1 MNYYVDVLKK
11 YVVFSGRAR
20 RQEFWMFILCNL
32 AVSIVVG
39 IIDAVIGANSI
50 LSGLYSLAVLL
61 PILGLAVRRLHDTD
75 KSAWW
80 LLLYLIP
87 FLGWIAL
94 IVIWALEGNAQPNK
108 YGPNPKVLAA

>member
-11 YVVFSGRAR
+11 YVLFSGRAR
-20 RQEFWMFILCNL
+20 RQEFWMFFLINF
-32 AVSIVVG
+32 AISVVVG
-39 IIDAVIGANSI
+39 IIDTAIGAGSI

-61 PILGLAVRRLHDTD
+61 PVLGLAVRRLHDTN

-87 FLGWIAL
+87 VLGWIAL
-94 IVIWALEGNAQPNK
+94 IVFWATEGQREPNQ
-108 YGPNPKVLAA
+108 YGPSPKAVHA